1 MRDGT
6 LMHEEISWLSEEL
19 KDSLQAVALGDVQDE
34 QAERDLI
41 QSLHVQVSQLQC
53 IQALAQ
59 QFPRVEQLERFD
71 NWIKLRVPV
80 EPVTQE

>member
-19 KDSLQAVALGDVQDE
+19 KDSLQAVTLTDVQDE

-53 IQALAQ
+53 I
-59 QFPRVEQLERFD
+59 
-71 NWIKLRVPV
+71 
-80 EPVTQE
+80 